1 MLAVGRL
8 WPSSEDGDEDE
19 DEGDGD
25 EDEGDDD
32 DLVFQSLPRSQVQW
46 YE

>member
-8 WPSSEDGDEDE
+8 WPSGDDGDEDE

>member
-1 MLAVGRL
+1 MLAVGWL
-8 WPSSEDGDEDE
+8 WPSGDDGDEDE